1 MYGRKADGNILIL
14 ALDLACVAAS
24 LGIGFGAR
32 YGRLYGV
39 RGHWDMVWMLVL
51 FLVAYTALA
60 LLLDF
65 HRHFFRRGAVDELRQ
80 VLKGQ
85 LLLYLAM
92 LAILYAMH
100 RSDDLSRMVSAYFLV
115 LNTALTYAAR
125 LLFRQLMLKGYRRS
139 RYSSRLLLVAGMADA
154 EGAIG
159 DILRYNE
166 WFRQLS
172 GVALVDDPGLDL
184 VAGIPVVADGRT
196 LLDYAVHNGVDEV
209 FITGKGLSDRGRL
222 EEWVRQLG
230 QMGITVNVDIS
241 AFDLD
246 YGGRKTLGR
255 VGKYATVAFARNL
268 FSAGQLAAKRA
279 MDIAGGLVGMAL
291 LGAAALFVAPAIKL
305 DSPGPVLFK
314 QTRVGRNGRKFT
326 FYKFRSMYVDAEQ
339 RKQELMASN
348 EVEGLMFKMK
358 DDPRVTRVGRFLRRT
373 SIDEFPQFWNVLRGD
388 MSLVGTRPPTVDEF
402 ERYEASH
409 RCRLSMTPGLTG
421 MWQVSGRSDI
431 SDFEEVVRLDMEY
444 IDNWSIWKD
453 VKILLMTVRAVAT
466 GKGSR

>member
-184 VAGIPVVADGRT
+184 VAASGWWRTGGRSWT
-196 LLDYAVHNGVDEV
+196 NAVHNGW
-209 FITGKGLSDRGRL
+209 TGVHHTGGSPDRGGWEDVGPAAGAQIGDHGERRHQRVRL
-222 EEWVRQLG
+222 RLRQE
-230 QMGITVNVDIS
+230 
-241 AFDLD
+241 
-246 YGGRKTLGR
+246 TLGR
-255 VGKYATVAFARNL
+255 VGEIRERAFARNAVL
-268 FSAGQLAAKRA
+268 RRELAAKRHGHRGRA
-279 MDIAGGLVGMAL
+279 SWVCPYGRGGAFSCARPKAGLA
-291 LGAAALFVAPAIKL
+291 
-305 DSPGPVLFK
+305 GPRCSLS
-314 QTRVGRNGRKFT
+314 RYGVGRNGRKFT
-326 FYKFRSMYVDAEQ
+326 FYKVPAPCTWNAEQ
-339 RKQELMASN
+339 RS
-348 EVEGLMFKMK
+348 
-358 DDPRVTRVGRFLRRT
+358 
-373 SIDEFPQFWNVLRGD
+373 
-388 MSLVGTRPPTVDEF
+388 
-402 ERYEASH
+402 
-409 RCRLSMTPGLTG
+409 
-421 MWQVSGRSDI
+421 
-431 SDFEEVVRLDMEY
+431 
-444 IDNWSIWKD
+444 
-453 VKILLMTVRAVAT
+453 
-466 GKGSR
+466 